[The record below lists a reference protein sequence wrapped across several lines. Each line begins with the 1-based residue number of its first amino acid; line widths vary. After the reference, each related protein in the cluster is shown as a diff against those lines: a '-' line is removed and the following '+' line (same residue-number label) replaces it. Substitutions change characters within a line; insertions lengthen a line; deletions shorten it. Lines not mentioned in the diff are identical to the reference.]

1 MVAINTESQNYVPNC
16 VHKNHNHDNED
27 GDDMNNDQTEFV
39 MEESRRSSRL
49 SMPRIE
55 VPASSS
61 NGGLAFGGGAQD
73 ELTRVIKSLLEKEEK
88 QSTDDQIRKEWRQ
101 LAILVD
107 RCLFWAFLV
116 VTLTSTLMF
125 IVVLPGINRL
135 ITDYAANQTT
145 GTPSS

>member
-1 MVAINTESQNYVPNC
+1 
-16 VHKNHNHDNED
+16 
-27 GDDMNNDQTEFV
+27 
-39 MEESRRSSRL
+39 
-49 SMPRIE
+49 MPRIE

-135 ITDYAANQTT
+135 ITDYSANKTA

>member
-1 MVAINTESQNYVPNC
+1 
-16 VHKNHNHDNED
+16 
-27 GDDMNNDQTEFV
+27 
-39 MEESRRSSRL
+39 
-49 SMPRIE
+49 MPRIE

-61 NGGLAFGGGAQD
+61 NGGLTFGVSGPQD

-135 ITDYAANQTT
+135 ITDYSANKTA